1 LIASYEEILEPTK
14 EKIIFFGMNII
25 FPQRLIAA
33 LPWKLNE
40 RLKETTNSL
49 RRTCRQLVQD
59 KKQSIAN
66 EKDHDIDI
74 LSILIKSNNF
84 ADDMLVDQL
93 LTFLAAG

>member
-1 LIASYEEILEPTK
+1 L
-14 EKIIFFGMNII
+14 F

-33 LPWKLNE
+33 LPWKLNA
-40 RLKETTNSL
+40 RLKDTTSTL
-49 RRTCRQLVQD
+49 RSICRQLVQD

-66 EKDHDIDI
+66 EKDRDVDI
-74 LSILIKSNNF
+74 LSILIRSNNF

>member
-1 LIASYEEILEPTK
+1 ML
-14 EKIIFFGMNII
+14 
-25 FPQRLIAA
+25 PQRFVAA

-40 RLKETTNSL
+40 RLRSTTEGL
-49 RRTCRQLVQD
+49 RNVCRQLVQD
-59 KKQSIAN
+59 KKQLIAN
-66 EKDHDIDI
+66 EKDHGIDI